1 MQFAWFII
9 NTVAVQSLS
18 DFEVG
23 PKSERRLLELKSR
36 MNEVF
41 QRNYLLAGFAGIL
54 LILATTGGAR
64 AQFAVCNNS
73 LDVVNVAI
81 GMEDGQQFSTEG
93 WWTIGSNQC
102 ATVIRDELTKR
113 FIYVYAHD
121 VFGQDVL
128 NGTVDMCVDD
138 HRFAIEGTQSCWT
151 RGYRK
156 APFLEVDTQAVSRWT
171 LFLTPQS

>member
-1 MQFAWFII
+1 
-9 NTVAVQSLS
+9 
-18 DFEVG
+18 
-23 PKSERRLLELKSR
+23 
-36 MNEVF
+36 MNEVLRR
-41 QRNYLLAGFAGIL
+41 QYLMVVLGGAFLALA
-54 LILATTGGAR
+54 ATTAAR

-102 ATVIRDELTKR
+102 STVIRDELTKR

-138 HRFAIEGTQSCWT
+138 RRFAIEGTQDCWT

-171 LFLTPQS
+171 LFLTPQN